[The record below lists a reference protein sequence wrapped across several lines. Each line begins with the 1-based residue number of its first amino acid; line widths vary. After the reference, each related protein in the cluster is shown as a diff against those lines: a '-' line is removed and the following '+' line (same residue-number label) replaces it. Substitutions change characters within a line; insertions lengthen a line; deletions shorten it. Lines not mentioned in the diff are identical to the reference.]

1 MKIDHEKYS
10 LNIKDT
16 LIVIIVFVVSKLIL
30 NYKRN
35 IPMLSQICIQILLGI
50 IMLIITILSE
60 GKYILGWKK
69 GTGIYALKKSA
80 YKIIL
85 TICIVLCIPIG
96 SKMTLN
102 SDTFFKIMW
111 IMFFCAS
118 VGFFEEGLFR
128 MVILNAIERIFS
140 RLDIDAGK
148 AVWISAIVFG
158 LVHVVE
164 YIPEIPSNPF
174 SIILQMLYKIATSGS
189 YGLLL
194 GFIFVKTRNIWSC
207 MLIHALT
214 DFIALLPECLYDF
227 GASKV
232 EYVHTDVK
240 FSVSSLLTG
249 LILCLIFSIP
259 NIVISMGI
267 SKAIKKEDLI

>member
-1 MKIDHEKYS
+1 MKKYS
-10 LNIKDT
+10 SNIKDI
-16 LIVIIVFVVSKLIL
+16 LIVIIVFIVSKLLL
-30 NYKRN
+30 NSKWN
-35 IPMLSQICIQILLGI
+35 IPMLGQICIQILLGT
-50 IMLIITILSE
+50 IMLIITIILE

-69 GTGIYALKKSA
+69 GTGIYALKKST
-80 YKIIL
+80 YKIIE
-85 TICIVLCIPIG
+85 TICAVLIISVG

-102 SDTFFKIMW
+102 SDTFFKILW
-111 IMFFCAS
+111 IMLFCIS

-140 RLDIDAGK
+140 RLDVSLIK
-148 AVWISAIVFG
+148 AVWISAILFG
-158 LVHVVE
+158 FAHVVE
-164 YIPEIPSNPF
+164 YIPAIPSNPC
-174 SIILQMLYKIATSGS
+174 SIIVQMLYKIVTAGS

-214 DFIALLPECLYDF
+214 DFIALLPDCLYIF
-227 GASKV
+227 GDSKV

-240 FSVSSLLTG
+240 LSVSSMFTG

-259 NIVISMGI
+259 NIVISMRI
-267 SKAIKKEDLI
+267 SKTIKEEAEI